1 MKRTLILL
9 LSLVILLTACGT
21 PGVYILDENLPV
33 LIDPTTQY
41 PYTEKITVTD
51 HASGKV
57 LEYTDGISHDQIRMR
72 LEGIHCIREKD
83 DGTHTPLYTVEFTTT
98 EGIVTLGIASE
109 YDYILDGY
117 HYEAMRSSVDL
128 FYFAGLFTESA
139 E

>member
-1 MKRTLILL
+1 MRRITVLL
-9 LSLVILLTACGT
+9 LALTVVLCSCMT

-33 LIDPTTQY
+33 LIDPATQY

-72 LEGIHCIREKD
+72 LEGIRCIREKD
-83 DGTHTPLYTVEFTTT
+83 DGSYTPLYTVEFTTT
-98 EGIVTLGIASE
+98 EGVVTLGIASA

-128 FYFAGLFTESA
+128 FYFAGLFA

>member
-1 MKRTLILL
+1 MKRILILL
-9 LSLVILLTACGT
+9 LALTAVLCSCTT

-33 LIDPTTQY
+33 LIDPSTQY

-57 LEYTDGISHDQIRMR
+57 LEFTDGISHDQIRMR
-72 LEGIHCIREKD
+72 LEGIRCIREKD
-83 DGTHTPLYTVEFTTT
+83 DGSYPLLYTVEFTTT

-109 YDYILDGY
+109 YDYILNGY

-128 FYFAGLFTESA
+128 FYFAGLFASA

>member
-1 MKRTLILL
+1 MKRILTVL
-9 LSLVILLTACGT
+9 LAMMVLLTACGT
-21 PGVYILDENLPV
+21 PGVYILDESLPV

-57 LEYTDGISHDQIRMR
+57 LEYTDGTSHDQIRMR
-72 LEGIHCIREKD
+72 LEGIRCIREKD
-83 DGTHTPLYTVEFTTT
+83 DGSYTPLYTVEFTTT
-98 EGIVTLGIASE
+98 EGVVTLGIASA

-128 FYFAGLFTESA
+128 FYFAGLFA

>member
-1 MKRTLILL
+1 MKRYAILGL
-9 LSLVILLTACGT
+9 ALVMMLCSCMT

-41 PYTEKITVTD
+41 PYTEKITVTE
-51 HASGKV
+51 HATGKV

-83 DGTHTPLYTVEFTTT
+83 DGTYTPVYTVEFTTT

-109 YDYILDGY
+109 YDYILNGY
-117 HYEAMRSSVDL
+117 HYEAMRSSVDML
-128 FYFAGLFTESA
+128 YFAGLFAKMA